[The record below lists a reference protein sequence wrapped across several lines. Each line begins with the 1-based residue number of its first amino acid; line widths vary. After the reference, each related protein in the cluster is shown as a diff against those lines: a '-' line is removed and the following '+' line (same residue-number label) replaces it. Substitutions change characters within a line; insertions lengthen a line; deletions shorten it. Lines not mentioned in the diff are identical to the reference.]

1 MTDTK
6 YDALNDAFRQLRSKG
21 RVDWNPTSSRDPAD
35 RQADRDALNR
45 ALRRAGGKD
54 APEPETPPPF
64 PWKSVSDVP
73 DDPEAA

>member
-1 MTDTK
+1 MTDKK

-21 RVDWNPTSSRDPAD
+21 RVDWNPTSSRDPAE

-54 APEPETPPPF
+54 APEPETPPL
-64 PWKSVSDVP
+64 PWKSVSDLP
-73 DDPEAA
+73 DDDKAA